1 MKRKLLALLLSL
13 TMLLSLSGC
22 GDILIFSLK
31 GEKGGEGNMKKLLE
45 WYKKRKENLKG
56 YNEHW
61 RVRFA

>member
-1 MKRKLLALLLSL
+1 M
-13 TMLLSLSGC
+13 
-22 GDILIFSLK
+22 
-31 GEKGGEGNMKKLLE
+31 NMKKLLE